1 MKKLNKGGTQM
12 KATFCKTNN
21 GNGYKIAID
30 DKWLYVSKENL
41 LKVLLGEATSCQF
54 GTFEDKE

>member
-1 MKKLNKGGTQM
+1 M

-21 GNGYKIAID
+21 GKGYKIAID
-30 DKWLYVSKENL
+30 DKWLYTSKENL
-41 LKVLLGEATSCQF
+41 LNVLFGEANSCQF